1 MSNNDL
7 QALFANLKPKARDS
21 PAPSQASNG
30 LSTGGFPPQSAGTAQ
45 PLPSTPPPPFA
56 SFGNV
61 RSQAALPS
69 QGGAGPT
76 VTAQSLLNLLNFGAS
91 SQASANVE
99 ATSPALPPAPAPVV
113 AQTASSQNGV
123 PKPEEGGNT
132 ARGPSLSASDLVAKF
147 MSPPPAGPSAA
158 PKSPFNLEDQGGGG
172 DLQPPATAQNAS
184 QDALLK
190 LLSKAQPGN
199 LGRQISVERVRPK
212 QSEPEPEQPNLPTPD
227 AVSLPVRL
235 FGASPAATA
244 DQEQSGSKPAV
255 ASGAEN
261 KPLFTYVNP
270 FEALQASRSQTP
282 KTRTPVPALS
292 ASDIPVQSI
301 ESVHDT
307 IQDAAP
313 PVATP
318 EQVAKRK
325 ILTPTP
331 RLPSTSRQGTLSREP
346 SVAVP
351 EKEIKIEKTEK
362 EKREQLERLFGVTK
376 PPVADTAEVSVKPEA
391 AVEPSNGIQHDYL
404 ADKPTE
410 GDPNGGDEWE
420 DAEESPSKE
429 PGERVV
435 PVYNFPIKPFVSI
448 SMKLDKPSDVSVRDD
463 GVMEISRL
471 KKDFD
476 QLDRSLAVAT
486 AKYITYA
493 LVKSGGMRIIRQDD
507 GSDRQVFKNSHD
519 RIFNVAFCTTSLN
532 GPVSDEQAVL
542 GTGVSGAV
550 YYATIQKEGNDLFE
564 KNELESE
571 SLIFPPYPPADENT
585 AGGVLKTRAKRSS
598 RHPEFFAIGRG
609 KSIHLVWPAT
619 ALSPRYGVDES
630 NRRVDV
636 DKLFSERAFQISTG
650 KAGKDFTFSEDDS
663 LIVSLD
669 KTGRLRFWDIRKLI
683 EESNAT
689 AAHDAGLTVDTP
701 LLSLSTASPAEK
713 SWPTSVLFVDKARP
727 YLKGGALRYV
737 LVGLRQNHTLQLWD
751 IALGKAVQEINFP
764 HENETD
770 GICSV
775 NYHPNSGIIVVGHPT
790 RNSLF
795 FIHLSAP
802 RYTLSSSYSQA
813 AFVQRIALKDPEL
826 PKPESTACMSGIR
839 EISFSGRGQLRSV
852 ELLPIYRGTDDKK
865 TIDEK
870 AALFELYVV
879 HSKGVTCLTI
889 NKEDL
894 GWNAESKV
902 IHGVSAADEGL
913 ISLKELRLGSV
924 IEESQSSKVPVE
936 EPPQSS
942 KTSKK
947 KAAKKAETSAER
959 IEAAQ
964 SEGQEPPKAA
974 SASLTVPEPQAEP
987 VSAEGTSSKQSKK
1000 SKKKAGHSTELSAS
1014 DKPSSRTSSPTKQ
1027 PPISAQA
1034 AVEPGPTPSEDPS
1047 ARQPSSAAGEAVSVG
1062 ISGDWLDKE
1071 LKKVER
1077 GVAGEFR
1084 KEMNVLYQNIQ
1095 NDRVVQDSSNVARQ
1109 EALLR
1114 LVSTTLTN
1122 NVDKAM
1128 SRILTAQMQHTMVPA
1143 VTSATVQAVSSQVG
1157 DAVQK
1162 SLQSLVPQELGARL
1176 PIAINAALQSP
1187 QMSRTIA
1194 DTISQKISKQTEV
1207 QLVEML
1213 QKQIVPAFTTLAVSA
1228 AEKAASDVELRLRK
1242 EIHQLETARQHD
1254 MDRLEKLGQVLQA
1267 TTDTLQQMSNSQV
1280 AFQNQILKDRRQLAA
1295 LGETSTPGGSLQV
1308 STARMTPSPQSLG
1321 HQSMPK
1327 QKTKEEAEFDEI
1339 TGLMNDG
1346 RYEEGSI
1353 KWLQSGQP
1361 VELFDKL
1368 FIHYTP
1374 EYLATDVSPL
1384 IAFSIAI
1391 TIGNSLGTNTARR
1404 LEWILAAFNAVD
1416 VSDPEIA
1423 DLAQHAPALLT
1434 SLIAK
1439 LESLYMTIAERD
1451 ARDPALQLMPL
1462 VSRRAKDLRAALLG
1476 AVAVVLCLLHTK
1488 STQAAPAPA
1497 PHTSPTPQYSNSTTP
1512 HTTPL
1517 ETVWDH
1523 GSICDYW
1530 TESEEND
1537 GYYRLKARCDYVGR
1551 GTKIAF
1557 SLTLNNHVFS
1567 TEQIGIHDV
1576 NKVIQSPAFGS
1587 DKTAQQLKF
1596 RTHLSISGGPD
1607 MGTCRCK
1614 LVDDT
1619 TQNTVWVRQY
1629 ANIMTCTDISP
1640 YLRVRAVVD
1649 FPNGALSFYSPWM
1662 TTPGTTETRHVKSL
1676 AKPSVYAEW
1685 SL

>member
-30 LSTGGFPPQSAGTAQ
+30 LSTGGFPPQSANAAAQ
-45 PLPSTPPPPFA
+45 PLPSTPPAFA

-61 RSQAALPS
+61 RSQPAAVPS
-69 QGGAGPT
+69 QGGA
-76 VTAQSLLNLLNFGAS
+76 VTAQSLLNLLNFGAA
-91 SQASANVE
+91 SQPTANIG
-99 ATSPALPPAPAPVV
+99 ATSPTPAV
-113 AQTASSQNGV
+113 AQTPNNENV
-123 PKPEEGGNT
+123 LPKSEEGGNT
-132 ARGPSLSASDLVAKF
+132 ARGPSLSASELVAKF
-147 MSPPPAGPSAA
+147 MSPPPAKPSTA

-172 DLQPPATAQNAS
+172 HEPSSATAQHAS

-199 LGRQISVERVRPK
+199 VGRQISVDRVRPK
-212 QSEPEPEQPNLPTPD
+212 QQQSEPEDKSPNHSSPD
-227 AVSLPVRL
+227 AVSLPVRV
-235 FGASPAATA
+235 FGASPATTGG
-244 DQEQSGSKPAV
+244 QEQNGHNPAV
-255 ASGAEN
+255 DSGVEN

-282 KTRTPVPALS
+282 KTKTPIPAVS
-292 ASDIPVQSI
+292 ASDIPVPSI
-301 ESVHDT
+301 ESAHDN
-307 IQDAAP
+307 IQEGAS

-318 EQVAKRK
+318 EQITKRK
-325 ILTPTP
+325 ILTP

-346 SVAVP
+346 SVSVP
-351 EKEIKIEKTEK
+351 EKEIETEMTEK
-362 EKREQLERLFGVTK
+362 EKRAQLERLFGVLK
-376 PPVADTAEVSVKPEA
+376 PPVVEKPE
-391 AVEPSNGIQHDYL
+391 VMNEPSNGIQHDDHP
-404 ADKPTE
+404 DKPTE
-410 GDPNGGDEWE
+410 ADANGGDEWE

-429 PGERVV
+429 SGERVI

-448 SMKLDKPSDVSVRDD
+448 SLKLDTPSDVSIRDD

-471 KKDFD
+471 KKEFD

-493 LVKSGGMRIIRQDD
+493 LIKSGGMRIIRQDD

-532 GPVSDEQAVL
+532 GPASDEQAVL

-571 SLIFPPYPPADENT
+571 TLIFPPHPPADENT

-609 KSIHLVWPAT
+609 KAIHLIWPAA
-619 ALSPRYGVDES
+619 ALSSRYGVDEN

-636 DKLFSERAFQISTG
+636 EKLFSERAFQISTG

-713 SWPTSVLFVDKARP
+713 SWPTSVLFVDKSRP
-727 YLKGGALRYV
+727 YIKGGALRYV

-802 RYTLSSSYSQA
+802 RYTLSSSCSQA

-894 GWNAESKV
+894 GWNADSKV
-902 IHGVSAADEGL
+902 VHGISAADEGL

-924 IEESQSSKVPVE
+924 IEETQSSKIPVE
-936 EPPQSS
+936 DAPQAS
-942 KTSKK
+942 KASKK
-947 KAAKKAETSAER
+947 KSAKKAETSTER
-959 IEAAQ
+959 TEAAPL
-964 SEGQEPPKAA
+964 EVQEPSKAA
-974 SASLTVPEPQAEP
+974 SAPLAVPEPQAEP
-987 VSAEGTSSKQSKK
+987 VPSEGTSNKQSKK
-1000 SKKKAGHSTELSAS
+1000 SKKKAAQATDLSAS
-1014 DKPSSRTSSPTKQ
+1014 DKPASRTSSPSKQ
-1027 PPISAQA
+1027 QPVSAQA
-1034 AVEPGPTPSEDPS
+1034 SVEPGYTTSEDPS
-1047 ARQPSSAAGEAVSVG
+1047 TRKPVPTAAEESSNKAVSVG

-1071 LKKVER
+1071 LKKLER
-1077 GVAGEFR
+1077 VVAGEFR
-1084 KEMNVLYQNIQ
+1084 NELTVLYQNIQ
-1095 NDRVVQDSSNVARQ
+1095 NDRVVQDQSNIRNQ
-1109 EALLR
+1109 QKLLEV
-1114 LVSTTLTN
+1114 VSNTLTN

-1128 SRILTAQMQHTMVPA
+1128 SRIVSAQMQHSVVPA
-1143 VTSATVQAVSSQVG
+1143 VTSATLQAVSGQVG

-1176 PIAINAALQSP
+1176 PVAINAALQSP

-1194 DTISQKISKQTEV
+1194 DTISQKISKQMEA
-1207 QLVEML
+1207 QLVEIL
-1213 QKQIVPAFTTLAVSA
+1213 QKQIVPAFKTLAVSA
-1228 AEKAASDVELRLRK
+1228 AEKAASDVEVRFRN
-1242 EIHQLETARQHD
+1242 EIRQLETARQHD

-1267 TTDTLQQMSNSQV
+1267 TTETLQQMSNSQV
-1280 AFQNQILKDRRQLAA
+1280 AFQNQILKDRRQLAL
-1295 LGETSTPGGSLQV
+1295 LGEGSTPGGSLQV

-1327 QKTKEEAEFDEI
+1327 QKTKEQAEFDEI
-1339 TGLMNDG
+1339 TDLMNEG

-1353 KWLQSGQP
+1353 KWLQSSQP
-1361 VELFDKL
+1361 VDLFDKL

-1404 LEWILAAFNAVD
+1404 LEWILAAFEAVD
-1416 VSDPEIA
+1416 VSVCDGSYMHFVASLTFTFQDPEIA

-1434 SLIAK
+1434 SLITK

-1451 ARDPALQLMPL
+1451 PRDPALQLMPL
-1462 VSRRAKDLRAALLG
+1462 VSRKAKDLRTALLG
-1476 AVAVVLCLLHTK
+1476 AVGL
-1488 STQAAPAPA
+1488 
-1497 PHTSPTPQYSNSTTP
+1497 
-1512 HTTPL
+1512 
-1517 ETVWDH
+1517 
-1523 GSICDYW
+1523 
-1530 TESEEND
+1530 
-1537 GYYRLKARCDYVGR
+1537 GR
-1551 GTKIAF
+1551 G
-1557 SLTLNNHVFS
+1557 
-1567 TEQIGIHDV
+1567 G
-1576 NKVIQSPAFGS
+1576 
-1587 DKTAQQLKF
+1587 
-1596 RTHLSISGGPD
+1596 R
-1607 MGTCRCK
+1607 MG
-1614 LVDDT
+1614 
-1619 TQNTVWVRQY
+1619 
-1629 ANIMTCTDISP
+1629 
-1640 YLRVRAVVD
+1640 
-1649 FPNGALSFYSPWM
+1649 
-1662 TTPGTTETRHVKSL
+1662 
-1676 AKPSVYAEW
+1676 
-1685 SL
+1685 

>member
-1 MSNNDL
+1 M
-7 QALFANLKPKARDS
+7 
-21 PAPSQASNG
+21 
-30 LSTGGFPPQSAGTAQ
+30 
-45 PLPSTPPPPFA
+45 
-56 SFGNV
+56 
-61 RSQAALPS
+61 PS
-69 QGGAGPT
+69 QGAAGSA

-91 SQASANVE
+91 SQPSASVDV
-99 ATSPALPPAPAPVV
+99 TSPTPTA
-113 AQTASSQNGV
+113 AQQISNENDV
-123 PKPEEGGNT
+123 PKSEEGGNT

-147 MSPPPAGPSAA
+147 MSPPAAGPSAG
-158 PKSPFNLEDQGGGG
+158 PNSPFNLEDQGGGG
-172 DLQPPATAQNAS
+172 AVPSSATLQTAS

-190 LLSKAQPGN
+190 LLSKAQAGN
-199 LGRQISVERVRPK
+199 VGRAISVERVRPK
-212 QSEPEPEQPNLPTPD
+212 QSEPEPTNPSHSTPD
-227 AVSLPVRL
+227 PVTLPVRV
-235 FGASPAATA
+235 FGASPAATG
-244 DQEQSGSKPAV
+244 DQEQNGDKQAV
-255 ASGAEN
+255 DSGAEN
-261 KPLFTYVNP
+261 KPLFTYINP

-282 KTRTPVPALS
+282 KTKTPVQAVS
-292 ASDIPVQSI
+292 ASEIPVQSI
-301 ESVHDT
+301 ESAHDNV
-307 IQDAAP
+307 QEGAS

-325 ILTPTP
+325 ILTP
-331 RLPSTSRQGTLSREP
+331 RLLSTGRQGTLSREP
-346 SVAVP
+346 SVSVP
-351 EKEIKIEKTEK
+351 EKEIKTETTEREKQA
-362 EKREQLERLFGVTK
+362 QLERLFGAMK
-376 PPVADTAEVSVKPEA
+376 PSIADTPEVLIKPE
-391 AVEPSNGIQHDYL
+391 VTNEQPSNGIQHDGHP
-404 ADKPTE
+404 DNPTE
-410 GDPNGGDEWE
+410 ADPNGGDEWE

-429 PGERVV
+429 SGERVV

-448 SMKLDKPSDVSVRDD
+448 SLKLDTPSDVSVRDD

-471 KKDFD
+471 KKEFD

-532 GPVSDEQAVL
+532 GPASDEQAVL

-609 KSIHLVWPAT
+609 KAIHLIWPAT
-619 ALSPRYGVDES
+619 ALSSRYGVDES

-727 YLKGGALRYV
+727 YIKGGALRYV

-802 RYTLSSSYSQA
+802 RYTPSPSYSQA
-813 AFVQRIALKDPEL
+813 AFVQRIAMKDPEL

-889 NKEDL
+889 SKEDL

-902 IHGVSAADEGL
+902 IHGVSAVDEGL
-913 ISLKELRLGSV
+913 VSLKELRLGSV
-924 IEESQSSKVPVE
+924 IEETQSNKVPVE
-936 EPPQSS
+936 EPPQAS
-942 KTSKK
+942 KTPKK
-947 KAAKKAETSAER
+947 KSAKKAETSAER
-959 IEAAQ
+959 TEAAPP
-964 SEGQEPPKAA
+964 EGQEPAKTT
-974 SASLTVPEPQAEP
+974 SAPLAVPEPQAEQVP
-987 VSAEGTSSKQSKK
+987 SEGTSSKQSKK
-1000 SKKKAGHSTELSAS
+1000 SKKKAAQAAELSAS

-1027 PPISAQA
+1027 LPLSAQA
-1034 AVEPGPTPSEDPS
+1034 AVEPGFAAPEETSTRLPGPAAVGE
-1047 ARQPSSAAGEAVSVG
+1047 SSTKAEAVSVG

-1077 GVAGEFR
+1077 GVAAEFR

-1128 SRILTAQMQHTMVPA
+1128 SRILSAQMQNSMVPA

-1162 SLQSLVPQELGARL
+1162 SLQSLVPHELGSRL

-1187 QMSRTIA
+1187 QLSRTIA
-1194 DTISQKISKQTEV
+1194 DTIAQKISKQTEA
-1207 QLVEML
+1207 QLAEIL
-1213 QKQIVPAFTTLAVSA
+1213 QKQILPTFKTLAVSA
-1228 AEKAASDVELRLRK
+1228 AEKAASDVEVRFRN
-1242 EIHQLETARQHD
+1242 EIRHLETARQHD

-1267 TTDTLQQMSNSQV
+1267 TTETLQQMSNSQV
-1280 AFQNQILKDRRQLAA
+1280 AFQNQILKDRRQLAL
-1295 LGETSTPGGSLQV
+1295 LGESSTPGGSLQV

-1321 HQSMPK
+1321 HQSLPK

-1339 TGLMNDG
+1339 TNLMNEG

-1353 KWLQSGQP
+1353 KWLQSSHQ

-1416 VSDPEIA
+1416 VSVCNGSYV
-1423 DLAQHAPALLT
+1423 HF
-1434 SLIAK
+1434 
-1439 LESLYMTIAERD
+1439 
-1451 ARDPALQLMPL
+1451 
-1462 VSRRAKDLRAALLG
+1462 
-1476 AVAVVLCLLHTK
+1476 VA
-1488 STQAAPAPA
+1488 
-1497 PHTSPTPQYSNSTTP
+1497 
-1512 HTTPL
+1512 
-1517 ETVWDH
+1517 
-1523 GSICDYW
+1523 
-1530 TESEEND
+1530 
-1537 GYYRLKARCDYVGR
+1537 
-1551 GTKIAF
+1551 
-1557 SLTLNNHVFS
+1557 SLTITL
-1567 TEQIGIHDV
+1567 
-1576 NKVIQSPAFGS
+1576 
-1587 DKTAQQLKF
+1587 
-1596 RTHLSISGGPD
+1596 
-1607 MGTCRCK
+1607 
-1614 LVDDT
+1614 
-1619 TQNTVWVRQY
+1619 
-1629 ANIMTCTDISP
+1629 
-1640 YLRVRAVVD
+1640 
-1649 FPNGALSFYSPWM
+1649 
-1662 TTPGTTETRHVKSL
+1662 
-1676 AKPSVYAEW
+1676 
-1685 SL
+1685 